1 MFRNGGGAGA
11 GRRESGLASRAFM
24 GAISDATGPIKLSVT
39 NLDFGV
45 SDADINE
52 LFSEFG
58 SLKIAQIHYDRSGRS
73 LGTADVI
80 YEKRSDAV
88 KAMKQYNGV
97 PLDGKPMKIE
107 LAGNERSSGQRE
119 SPIRRLTGGRLGRRE
134 DNRRSPGRR
143 VGGGGGG
150 GGGRGA
156 RRGGGG
162 GGNGGGGG
170 RREQKA
176 APTQEELDQE
186 MEDYMKSKS

>member
-1 MFRNGGGAGA
+1 MV
-11 GRRESGLASRAFM
+11 SRAFSN
-24 GAISDATGPIKLSVT
+24 AISEASGPIKLSVT

-45 SDADINE
+45 SDADLNE

-58 SLKIAQIHYDRSGRS
+58 SLKVAQIHYDRSGRS

-107 LAGNERSSGQRE
+107 YPGDRDRQGD
-119 SPIRRLTGGRLGRRE
+119 SPVRRLTSGRLGKRDDRRSPGGGGMGGGF
-134 DNRRSPGRR
+134 RRSPGRR
-143 VGGGGGG
+143 MGGGGG
-150 GGGRGA
+150 GGGRG
-156 RRGGGG
+156 RRGGGAA
-162 GGNGGGGG
+162 GGGG
-170 RREQKA
+170 RENKK